1 MDEICDSIIQ
11 KLPHCLKIEDL
22 ERSHQI
28 TKMNSYNSLLLF
40 EVHKYNMLLKVIKR
54 TIVHLKEC
62 MEGIT
67 IADAENETMQLELKN
82 KSVPS
87 CWKSHSYVNS

>member
-1 MDEICDSIIQ
+1 
-11 KLPHCLKIEDL
+11 
-22 ERSHQI
+22 
-28 TKMNSYNSLLLF
+28 
-40 EVHKYNMLLKVIKR
+40 MLLKVIKR